1 MLEQGECD
9 AWRDSS
15 RRMRQPWGS
24 YQRRFLQLETC
35 GLDMA
40 AALDESTLEACLG
53 ARGALQAEWSE
64 LTFAQ
69 TTWWCPTRGDTWY
82 AAVYSG
88 VQAVPHFGP
97 DRWPYRHCVSAMD
110 RGAVSAPYLPYAT
123 HTSPPH
129 VVPPP
134 PEPTRTVSETQ
145 KPHIAWLAGLANEAT
160 AQAAVRQGLRAAVD
174 EQTKWDAKLMRYMS
188 GPQYGGE
195 SGSFFGLLAPDPP
208 PPDDPVAAEL
218 HAAYVVADSA
228 ATAAAEAERRAHRDT
243 KLMISVELA
252 AAFPNQ
258 RQANPYICPDLAA
271 YWMEHEDQLDRAAAA
286 SAVAAAAAASAAEC
300 LRNNWE
306 PAVAAAHAEQ
316 AITTATAAAERSAK
330 ARIESRDSRM
340 LYFQQ
345 VTLPR
350 MIERGQKRL

>member
-1 MLEQGECD
+1 MSWG
-9 AWRDSS
+9 S
-15 RRMRQPWGS
+15 RRIAGRVERADVRADNVVVPNT
-24 YQRRFLQLETC
+24 RR
-35 GLDMA
+35 
-40 AALDESTLEACLG
+40 
-53 ARGALQAEWSE
+53 
-64 LTFAQ
+64 
-69 TTWWCPTRGDTWY
+69 
-82 AAVYSG
+82 
-88 VQAVPHFGP
+88 
-97 DRWPYRHCVSAMD
+97 
-110 RGAVSAPYLPYAT
+110 
-123 HTSPPH
+123 H
-129 VVPPP
+129 VVCCSLLRSASSSPLRARPLAIQALRLSHGSRRRICAISAVCHAH
-134 PEPTRTVSETQ
+134 EPSACCAPAARAHAVSETQ
-145 KPHIAWLAGLANEAT
+145 KPHIAWLARLANEAT
-160 AQAAVRQGLRAAVD
+160 AQAAVRRGLRASVD

>member
-1 MLEQGECD
+1 MSSSPPRRRPSPQSNSQPEDGGQLRRGPLRVARLPGLVAGNVLD
-9 AWRDSS
+9 LGRAAAS
-15 RRMRQPWGS
+15 RRR
-24 YQRRFLQLETC
+24 
-35 GLDMA
+35 
-40 AALDESTLEACLG
+40 
-53 ARGALQAEWSE
+53 
-64 LTFAQ
+64 
-69 TTWWCPTRGDTWY
+69 
-82 AAVYSG
+82 
-88 VQAVPHFGP
+88 
-97 DRWPYRHCVSAMD
+97 
-110 RGAVSAPYLPYAT
+110 
-123 HTSPPH
+123 
-129 VVPPP
+129 
-134 PEPTRTVSETQ
+134 PE
-145 KPHIAWLAGLANEAT
+145 
-160 AQAAVRQGLRAAVD
+160 
-174 EQTKWDAKLMRYMS
+174 
-188 GPQYGGE
+188 
-195 SGSFFGLLAPDPP
+195 
-208 PPDDPVAAEL
+208 
-218 HAAYVVADSA
+218 
-228 ATAAAEAERRAHRDT
+228 EAERRAHRDT

-258 RQANPYICPDLAA
+258 RQANPYERPDLAA

>member
-1 MLEQGECD
+1 MLCP
-9 AWRDSS
+9 
-15 RRMRQPWGS
+15 RRQSP
-24 YQRRFLQLETC
+24 
-35 GLDMA
+35 
-40 AALDESTLEACLG
+40 
-53 ARGALQAEWSE
+53 RGQS
-64 LTFAQ
+64 
-69 TTWWCPTRGDTWY
+69 D
-82 AAVYSG
+82 
-88 VQAVPHFGP
+88 
-97 DRWPYRHCVSAMD
+97 
-110 RGAVSAPYLPYAT
+110 
-123 HTSPPH
+123 
-129 VVPPP
+129 
-134 PEPTRTVSETQ
+134 SETQ

-160 AQAAVRQGLRAAVD
+160 AQAAVRRGLRAAVD

-228 ATAAAEAERRAHRDT
+228 TTAAAEAERRAHRDT

-258 RQANPYICPDLAA
+258 RQANPYERPDLAA

-286 SAVAAAAAASAAEC
+286 SAVAAAAAASAAEW